1 MQMISMARRVVSEQK
16 AASVRISRE
25 DRKWRVARARVVVGL
40 MRSYGCTL
48 LKSDGRFIGGVQAGK
63 SREPAVNNCSSEYQ
77 SVFALIVFHW
87 GQQSDPLHD
96 PRNCVNLR
104 RAYSSKDFRRTQEGR
119 AQCNAQEKRP

>member
-1 MQMISMARRVVSEQK
+1 MISMARRVVSEQK

-25 DRKWRVARARVVVGL
+25 DRKWRVAVARARVVVGL

-77 SVFALIVFHW
+77 SVFALIVFHS
-87 GQQSDPLHD
+87 G
-96 PRNCVNLR
+96 
-104 RAYSSKDFRRTQEGR
+104 
-119 AQCNAQEKRP
+119 